1 MLAWV
6 TFATEAMPKNQMTK
20 SSVWFCCRL
29 FIGPLI
35 SLSCG
40 SGPTL
45 NFIERLRGLKWTLQ
59 WPQTRTAAHS
69 YVKLNHLS
77 PSHNHRRTYNDCF
90 KNTQKRQNLGR
101 RSKKVLGLSWRDV
114 SDIQR
119 ISSHLS
125 GYELKAK
132 QDAKLLIHL
141 FYCRYLLFLGCSR
154 KPRERSVC

>member
-45 NFIERLRGLKWTLQ
+45 NFIERLRGLKLELCSDLRQ
-59 WPQTRTAAHS
+59 ELHS

-101 RSKKVLGLSWRDV
+101 RSKKVLGLS
-114 SDIQR
+114 
-119 ISSHLS
+119 
-125 GYELKAK
+125 
-132 QDAKLLIHL
+132 
-141 FYCRYLLFLGCSR
+141 
-154 KPRERSVC
+154 